1 LIIVNNFEIIR
12 KAMSDTS
19 SMPNPL
25 SPDSTKNSADFG
37 LKTIKSCYNQW
48 RNGYGAESW
57 AVRQKRFDYNRSYAT
72 GKYDMQEFKDILNVD
87 GQMAFI
93 NLDYSSIPIAI
104 PILNRIKDRYNQR
117 IEKVVCNSIDPF
129 TQNKKK
135 IAKDN
140 ALFKLKNKE
149 KILALQEQA
158 GVQLEEFSDSDP
170 EDEQEIDIEFGY
182 NYKVSEEIT
191 MQNLID
197 IVFYDNKFT
206 QVEKDMIFNEIFNCG
221 YTITYTHI
229 DANGRIK
236 TPLIKT
242 DNFFSSYSEWND
254 FRDWQWQGHIDMPC
268 ISEIRLK
275 YPGKISEEELYN
287 LAKSN
292 AGKNGNGA
300 WNDRWNYSNGESLAS
315 PYDGFTV
322 QVCHL
327 TYKTLYNLKY
337 EKNRD
342 RFGKEVLDKAKE
354 VKAGK
359 EYETSKPYYVSY
371 TGCWIVDTEHLLEWG
386 LSKNMIKP
394 EKNLTEIYSPYS
406 VYMHDNMKMTNTP
419 LVETMIPTIKSLT
432 LIGLQTQKL
441 IASIAPDGSNIDV
454 TGLSDID
461 MGAGVGVVSPMQLY
475 KIYLQTGD
483 KYFKGFEDSGDGQR
497 QAPITQ
503 SSVPFSNKLEQLEAK
518 WQAEYQK
525 LTIYTGGNSLA
536 NGEIRNQAVGK
547 TVLQD
552 AKQIGESASNY
563 TYNTF
568 LNIFTETARKAQ
580 ILGWDILVYGKKGY
594 DGYRMAL
601 GTEKIEYLKVEAT
614 DDFEKTQFDVK
625 IEAVIDDTEQ
635 QRLQEKINICL
646 GQKEITLQDALDVEQ
661 LAKSNIK
668 YASQLLASRLRKREK
683 QLMKQ
688 KEADI
693 QANNEA
699 AQIAGETANK
709 GAIVLEILKSK
720 LQARAREGELESMKQ
735 QEIIKFTS
743 IAKIEVLKATVAK
756 EGGTIE
762 QVPEWVLDGIPLVN
776 AVQTALMEENIQSME
791 EVAMSEGEQLAFLQE
806 QAFLEAEQEMQQQQ
820 EV

>member
-1 LIIVNNFEIIR
+1 
-12 KAMSDTS
+12 MSDTS

-25 SPDSTKNSADFG
+25 SPDTTKNSADFG

-72 GKYDMQEFKDILNVD
+72 GKYDMKEFKDILNVD
-87 GQMAFI
+87 GQIAFI
-93 NLDYSSIPIAI
+93 NLDYSPIPVAI

-117 IEKVVCNSIDPF
+117 LEKIVCNSIDPF

-135 IAKDN
+135 IAKEN
-140 ALFKLKNKE
+140 ALFKLKNKD

-236 TPLIKT
+236 TPIIKT

-300 WNDRWNYSNGESLAS
+300 WSDRWNFSNGESLAT
-315 PYDGFTV
+315 PYDGFTI

-354 VKAGK
+354 IKAGK

-454 TGLSDID
+454 TGLSDLD

-483 KYFKGFEDSGDGQR
+483 KYFKGFEDSNEGQR
-497 QAPITQ
+497 QPPITQ

-525 LTIYTGGNSLA
+525 LTIYSGGNSLA
-536 NGEIRNQAVGK
+536 NGEITNQAVGK

-568 LNIFTETARKAQ
+568 LNIFTETAKKAQ

-683 QLMKQ
+683 QKAKQ
-688 KEADI
+688 EQALI
-693 QANNEA
+693 QGNNEA
-699 AQIAGETANK
+699 AQIAAKEKSKGEME
-709 GAIVLEILKSK
+709 LEAFKHQNAMELMNEETEALKEREISKYSSILKSN
-720 LQARAREGELESMKQ
+720 
-735 QEIIKFTS
+735 
-743 IAKIEVLKATVAK
+743 IATAILGK
-756 EGGTIE
+756 EGTSLKDLPAFIF
-762 QVPEWVLDGIPLVN
+762 DGIGLTDKSN
-776 AVQTALMEENIQSME
+776 KQLLMEEIAEQDRE
-791 EVAMSEGEQLAFLQE
+791 EQERMMQE
-806 QAFLEAEQEMQQQQ
+806 QEMMAQEEQEMQMQ
-820 EV
+820 EQPMQPMQ